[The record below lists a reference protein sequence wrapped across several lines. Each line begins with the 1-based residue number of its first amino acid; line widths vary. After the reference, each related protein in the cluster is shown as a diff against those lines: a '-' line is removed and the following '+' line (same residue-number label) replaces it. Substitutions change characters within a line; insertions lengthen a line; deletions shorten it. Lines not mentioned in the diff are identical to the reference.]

1 MAYFFC
7 PYVITMVKRNRT
19 MKGGSGL
26 IAAAKS
32 LLLPAL
38 FFLGQKFQ
46 QKRVTMRRRKRD
58 MKKTMRRRY

>member
-1 MAYFFC
+1 
-7 PYVITMVKRNRT
+7 

-26 IAAAKS
+26 VAAAKS

-46 QKRVTMRRRKRD
+46 QKRVLTRRKRD
-58 MKKTMRRRY
+58 MNKTMRRH